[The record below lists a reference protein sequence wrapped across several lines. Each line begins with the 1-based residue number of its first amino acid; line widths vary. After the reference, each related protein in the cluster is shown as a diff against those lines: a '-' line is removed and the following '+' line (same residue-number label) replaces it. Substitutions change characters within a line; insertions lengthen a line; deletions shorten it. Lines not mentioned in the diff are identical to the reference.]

1 MINIYCARPSKGART
16 LVRTIRALGG
26 EARRV
31 RQRVPDAFVWG
42 RGGGNKYHELQR
54 LHAAGI
60 PVPAHIQLP
69 RYDTTYA
76 GLWLGRQFHHTQ
88 ARDLLHPNTF
98 VPDFLV
104 EHIATVREHR
114 IHVFDGRV
122 IRVQTKQPTPGA
134 EPHPWIRSESSGWTL
149 VARPDLTALVPRGAR
164 DIAKRAV
171 SALGY
176 DYGAVDLAVKPDGGV
191 IVWEVNTQPGLGD
204 GTAVVYARILL
215 QKYGG

>member
-1 MINIYCARPSKGART
+1 MINIYCARPSKGTRT

-31 RQRVPDAFVWG
+31 RQRVPDAFIWG
-42 RGGGNKYHELQR
+42 QGGGNKYEELRR
-54 LHAAGI
+54 LFQGGV
-60 PVPAHIQLP
+60 PVPRHTLDQITNMP
-69 RYDTTYA
+69 R
-76 GLWLGRQFHHTQ
+76 LGRTFHHTQ
-88 ARDLLHPNTF
+88 ARDLLNPHRII
-98 VPDFLV
+98 PDFWV
-104 EHIATVREHR
+104 ERVDTVREHR

-176 DYGAVDLAVKPDGGV
+176 DYGAVDLAVKPDGSV

-204 GTAVVYARILL
+204 GTAGVYARILM